1 MDPSAGERAMAL
13 QILPLEIFV
22 AGLAVKASTSR
33 SATDTKS
40 TRDTGV
46 LAARSTAA
54 GGVAGRV
61 WVAVGPCC

>member
-13 QILPLEIFV
+13 QILPPEFFV